1 MILYLLLDTRID
13 IVHCLTQEGVAWQM
27 FSTAFTGIAALV
39 AHAARGAPTLDGAA
53 AADFAG

>member
-13 IVHCLTQEGVAWQM
+13 IVHCLTQVAWQM